1 MSEDLHINSTHKI
14 ACTEVGHAD
23 MIWAEKRRKGKTS

>member
-14 ACTEVGHAD
+14 ARTEVGHGE
-23 MIWAEKRRKGKTS
+23 MIWTEKRRKGKTS